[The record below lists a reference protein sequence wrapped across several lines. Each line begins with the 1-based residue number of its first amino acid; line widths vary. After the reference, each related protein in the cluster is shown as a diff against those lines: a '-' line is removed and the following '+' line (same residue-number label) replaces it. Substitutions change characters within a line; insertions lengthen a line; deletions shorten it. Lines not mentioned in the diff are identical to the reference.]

1 MLPEIQ
7 ENVSLTSYS
16 TMRLGGTAKY
26 LCNITSASQIGAVI
40 DWASEKNIPYVMVG
54 GGSNVIWNDDGYPG
68 VVIVNQIRGYDV
80 QDRDDQQY
88 LTIGAGENWDSV
100 VERSVQAGL
109 SGIEQ
114 LSLVPGTVGATPIQ
128 NVGAYGREISDV
140 LICVQAYDV
149 KQKKLVVIPK
159 ADCGFAYRTSKF
171 KTEDKGSYFISS
183 VTISLSKKAPSPPFY
198 SAVEDY
204 IKNNNVSEVTAKV
217 IREAVISIRTAK
229 LPDPAIV
236 ANCGSFFHNPIIST
250 LEIEKIRAKHPNI
263 VYWPVDSDT
272 VKVSAGW
279 LLESLGL
286 KGYHEPNTG
295 MAIWD
300 KQALVFVNEKA
311 TKTAQLL
318 AFRDA
323 ITKSVKDTFDITLQQ
338 EPELI

>member
-7 ENVSLTSYS
+7 ENVSLIDYS
-16 TMRLGGTAKY
+16 TMRLGGSAKY
-26 LCNITSASQIGAVI
+26 LCNISSPSQVGAVI
-40 DWASEKNIPYVMVG
+40 EWANEKNIPYVMIG
-54 GGSNVIWNDDGYPG
+54 GGSNVIWSDSGYPG
-68 VVIVNQIRGYDV
+68 IIMVNKIMGYDV

-100 VERSVQAGL
+100 VDRSVQAGL

-114 LSLVPGTVGATPIQ
+114 LSLIPGTMGATPIQ
-128 NVGAYGREISDV
+128 NVGAYGREIADV

-149 KQKKLVVIPK
+149 DQKKIVVIPK
-159 ADCGFAYRTSKF
+159 TDCGFAYRTSKF
-171 KTEDKGSYFISS
+171 KAEGKGLFFITS
-183 VTISLSKKAPSPPFY
+183 VTIGLSKKPPSPPFY

-204 IKNNNVSEVTAKV
+204 MKNKQISELTTSVV
-217 IREAVISIRTAK
+217 REAVISIRTAK

-236 ANCGSFFHNPIIST
+236 ANCGSFFHNPIIT
-250 LEIEKIRAKHPNI
+250 VLEIEKIRAKHPNI
-263 VYWPVDSDT
+263 VYWPVDSEN

-311 TKTAQLL
+311 TSTDQLI

-323 ITKSVKDTFDITLQQ
+323 IQKSVLETYGISLQQ